1 MKVPAYQKLT
11 QAKLKD
17 KLKKHLQLI
26 KDNWQISLMCQKFLQ
41 ISKKKTNNSVG
52 KYAKDTYGDFTEI
65 RCN

>member
-26 KDNWQISLMCQKFLQ
+26 KDNWQIFLMCQKFLQ

-52 KYAKDTYGDFTEI
+52 KYAKDMYGDFTEI